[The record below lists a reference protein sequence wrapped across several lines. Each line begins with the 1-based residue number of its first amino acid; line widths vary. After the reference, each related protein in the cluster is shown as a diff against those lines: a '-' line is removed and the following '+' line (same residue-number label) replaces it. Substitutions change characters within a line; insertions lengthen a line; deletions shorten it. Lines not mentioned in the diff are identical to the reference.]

1 MSPLIAQSLWFLL
14 RKGLFTYCKGEPGKR
29 YLELSRCWKHWLA
42 PIPLHRGP
50 AGSPRS
56 WPAGGPLVV
65 RWAHALT
72 RCPAPRADH
81 RCEGRTGNSSPL
93 QARLWASV
101 VLLQGHGGPLQGQE
115 GRGRLGVGLGGV
127 GSQLPSP
134 WPTPG
139 HRRGEEGTAATCG
152 HALGLGSG
160 AAMLLQVPLCPRLRV
175 ARVGAQ
181 ASSSLP
187 SLESSF
193 RFWAMSFICC

>member
-1 MSPLIAQSLWFLL
+1 MSPLIAQLLWFLL

-29 YLELSRCWKHWLA
+29 YLELSRCSKHWLA
-42 PIPLHRGP
+42 PVPLHGGP

-65 RWAHALT
+65 RWAHTLT

-81 RCEGRTGNSSPL
+81 RCEGRTGSSGPP

-115 GRGRLGVGLGGV
+115 GRGRLGLGLGGV
-127 GSQLPSP
+127 A
-134 WPTPG
+134 PG
-139 HRRGEEGTAATCG
+139 HRRGEKGPAATCG

-160 AAMLLQVPLCPRLRV
+160 AAVLLQVPLCPRLRA

-181 ASSSLP
+181 ASSSLLP